1 MTKVLVFDTETTGLP
16 IFINRDYH
24 DPSLLEFYDSSRV
37 IELGYI
43 IYENKVEICRK
54 SSLIKTMN
62 VNIENSHIHGIT
74 NKMVNKSGKN
84 IITVLREFEKDID
97 GCVLIAHNVQFDTNV
112 ILSECHRYDITSLI
126 NKLSTIRKE
135 CTMAIAK
142 DKFNMKRNVKL
153 IDLYKYFN
161 NNKIKQLHRAIDD
174 VELCANCYF
183 NLLKI

>member
-1 MTKVLVFDTETTGLP
+1 MFLSA
-16 IFINRDYH
+16 H
-24 DPSLLEFYDSSRV
+24 S
-37 IELGYI
+37 
-43 IYENKVEICRK
+43 
-54 SSLIKTMN
+54 
-62 VNIENSHIHGIT
+62 
-74 NKMVNKSGKN
+74 
-84 IITVLREFEKDID
+84 
-97 GCVLIAHNVQFDTNV
+97 CVLAVVNLLPALETDLPPKNFAALLCEFDTNV

-126 NKLSTIRKE
+126 NKLSTTRKE